1 MKCCIDCRYF
11 VKEDIIGGE
20 CHRYPPPVASDR
32 LAEPRF
38 PRVYCDSWCGEFSAP
53 PPPAVAGRVLPFMS
67 REELEE
73 VVCH

>member
-20 CHRYPPPVASDR
+20 CHRYPPLAMSDR

-38 PRVYCDSWCGEFSAP
+38 PKVYCDSWCGEYAAAP
-53 PPPAVAGRVLPFMS
+53 
-67 REELEE
+67 
-73 VVCH
+73 